1 MRKTKPE
8 APKFRSRPKRIS
20 AEERRNANII
30 GLHKE
35 GVSFHQIAKLFEI
48 TKEEVEEICR
58 KKVSK

>member
-1 MRKTKPE
+1 MRKPKNEPS
-8 APKFRSRPKRIS
+8 KFRSRPKRIS
-20 AEERRNANII
+20 AEDRRNANII

-48 TKEEVEEICR
+48 PKEEVENICK